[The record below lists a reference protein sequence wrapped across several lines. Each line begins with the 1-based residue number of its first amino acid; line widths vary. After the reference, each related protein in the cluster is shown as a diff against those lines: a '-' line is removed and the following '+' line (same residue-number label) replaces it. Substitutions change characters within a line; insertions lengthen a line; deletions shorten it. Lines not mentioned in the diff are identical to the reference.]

1 MKILFIFFITPFN
14 MSEEV
19 TWEGLM
25 NSEEFARRYDDIR
38 LEHFRDRNIISEDK
52 ISDWKKAGLIY
63 YVFSLAFLSASFYLF
78 FNLSSGTLGIFD
90 KLNNISAIFIAI
102 VSIVIALFKR
112 QEFYEEDV
120 SRSDLIYHKF
130 AKVIDIYYDPEEGY
144 SEIQENLKSIGRL
157 SDLNAVL
164 GGRTLPRD
172 IRKGLSIYETYLG
185 RADSNRKLGEFIEIS
200 FTDVMSHPI
209 NYLELSEEETYI
221 ETVRSYKEKTVR
233 GKSLAKHVSEPLDRV
248 FNKFSDLGKFEIL
261 AIILVVLSLVAN
273 YFGRNNLTSVGII
286 LSLLLYFARE

>member
-1 MKILFIFFITPFN
+1 MDSKD
-14 MSEEV
+14 
-19 TWEGLM
+19 
-25 NSEEFARRYDDIR
+25 FARRYDDLR
-38 LEHFRDRNIISEDK
+38 LEAFRDRNIISEDK

-63 YVFSLAFLSASFYLF
+63 YVFSLVFLSAIFYLV
-78 FNLSSGTLGIFD
+78 FNLSSDTLDVFD
-90 KLNNISAIFIAI
+90 KLNNLSAIFIAI
-102 VSIVIALFKR
+102 VSILIAFFKR

-130 AKVIDIYYDPEEGY
+130 AKVIDIYYDSERGY
-144 SEIQENLKSIGRL
+144 SDIEETLKSIGRL

-172 IRKGLSIYETYLG
+172 IRKGLSIYKTYLR
-185 RADSNRKLGEFIEIS
+185 RAESNKKLDEFIEIS

-221 ETVRSYKEKTVR
+221 ETVRSYREKTVR
-233 GKSLAKHVSEPLDRV
+233 GRSLAKHISEPLDRV

-261 AIILVVLSLVAN
+261 AISLVVLTLVAN
-273 YFGRNNLTSVGII
+273 YFGRDILTSVGII